1 MAFAN
6 RLRSSLPLQ
15 VLVSKILRSEPLSA
29 AATQRAVVCPSL
41 TKSNNNSDELS
52 RNFNSIASKKEEK
65 VKLPLVLFGGYGK
78 YASALY
84 IAAAKT
90 DSLDKVESEI
100 LDFVQSIKKTPELS
114 QFTKDPTV
122 PARSR
127 VKATAEISEKV
138 EHSDITKNFLAVLAE
153 HGGLNHVE
161 AIAKKFVE
169 LTMAHKG
176 IVEVNVTSVIP
187 LPAEE
192 EKELKETMQEILGQ
206 GKTVKLEQKIDPGIL
221 GGLVVE
227 FQQKMVDMSIKTRAR
242 QMERYLQDPKHWGDL
257 LL

>member
-15 VLVSKILRSEPLSA
+15 VLVSKVLRSEPVSA
-29 AATQRAVVCPSL
+29 AAQRAVVCPTLSK
-41 TKSNNNSDELS
+41 TKVGQTKNN
-52 RNFNSIASKKEEK
+52 KEEK

-84 IAAAKT
+84 IAAVKT

-100 LDFVQSIKKTPELS
+100 LDFVQSIKNTPELS

-127 VKATAEISEKV
+127 VKAMAEISSQF
-138 EHSDITKNFLAVLAE
+138 EHSETTKSFLAVLAE

-176 IVEVNVTSVIP
+176 IVEVNVTSVIASKTASL
-187 LPAEE
+187 LPGLAGDNFSGRIEAHTMIDQGWPE
-192 EKELKETMQEILGQ
+192 NLSPASPGRREAVLKACVVVRKGEK
-206 GKTVKLEQKIDPGIL
+206 P
-221 GGLVVE
+221 
-227 FQQKMVDMSIKTRAR
+227 SPA
-242 QMERYLQDPKHWGDL
+242 
-257 LL
+257 